1 MMETYVKI
9 PDWMMSRKQL
19 SPAAKLLYGLLMSL
33 CQSRGYCWATN
44 GALADRMGMSTRSM
58 TRLLGELR
66 EHGLVY
72 DDRSNPETM
81 ELRGRRLLRLTE
93 LEEIAPDESGDI
105 SGEGDV
111 DSSRDFGGWLNQCIA
126 RMEQAKRQWAQTH
139 PQQPEYGDSADLGQE
154 LQVAATPKTAGDAG
168 FGAQERQGVRS
179 AVVEKVPGN
188 SGFAVQE
195 RPESRTPAT
204 SPLSGK
210 TETGAMP
217 ERKNRAVVMPEMPGN
232 AGFCVPEWREVRPVT
247 PVKTPDFSGFA
258 VPKKQ
263 EDRVATMP
271 RTPGNAGFTVPERR
285 EVRTSTQPETPGHVG
300 FAVPERQENR
310 AAVMP
315 EMPGN
320 AGFCVPERREVRP
333 AAPVKTPDLS
343 GFAVPEKQEDRVA
356 AMPGSPGNAGFTV
369 PERREVRT
377 STQPR
382 TPGYVGFAVPERQ
395 ESPKSD
401 RPLTAPQTMPPQ
413 TDPVLSNWIQIRH
426 RDWSQEDRAQFS
438 GFWQTYWQERQQQ
451 GHPYPEKPVRHRF
464 LERVNLLSDGDRAT
478 MQDIL
483 RHHRIS
489 Q

>member
-9 PDWMMSRKQL
+9 PDRIMSRKKL

-33 CQSRGYCWATN
+33 CQSKGYCWATN
-44 GALADRMGMSTRSM
+44 SALAERLGMGRKSM

-66 EHGLVY
+66 EHGLIYY
-72 DDRSNPETM
+72 DKTGGAGAERNTK
-81 ELRGRRLLRLTE
+81 RLLRLTE
-93 LEEIAPDESGDI
+93 PEEIAPDESGDI

-139 PQQPEYGDSADLGQE
+139 PQQPEHGDSAGLGQE
-154 LQVAATPKTAGDAG
+154 LQVAAAPKTAGDAG
-168 FGAQERQGVRS
+168 FGVQERQEVRS
-179 AVVEKVPGN
+179 AVVEKVPD
-188 SGFAVQE
+188 STGFGVLERQE
-195 RPESRTPAT
+195 AQS
-204 SPLSGK
+204 
-210 TETGAMP
+210 
-217 ERKNRAVVMPEMPGN
+217 
-232 AGFCVPEWREVRPVT
+232 
-247 PVKTPDFSGFA
+247 A
-258 VPKKQ
+258 VPAKVPARS
-263 EDRVATMP
+263 D
-271 RTPGNAGFTVPERR
+271 FTVPERR
-285 EVRTSTQPETPGHVG
+285 EVRPAAPVKAPDFSGFAVPERQAVRFSSQPETPGHVG

-315 EMPGN
+315 EMPGY
-320 AGFCVPERREVRP
+320 
-333 AAPVKTPDLS
+333 T
-343 GFAVPEKQEDRVA
+343 
-356 AMPGSPGNAGFTV
+356 
-369 PERREVRT
+369 
-377 STQPR
+377 
-382 TPGYVGFAVPERQ
+382 GFAVPERQ

-401 RPLTAPQTMPPQ
+401 RPSTSTQTMPPQ

-451 GHPYPEKPVRHRF
+451 GYPYPEKPVRHRF
-464 LERVNLLSDGDRAT
+464 LERVNLLSGGDRAT

>member
-9 PDWMMSRKQL
+9 PDRMMSRKKL

-72 DDRSNPETM
+72 DDRSNPEAM

-93 LEEIAPDESGDI
+93 PEEIAPDERGDI
-105 SGEGDV
+105 SGEADV

-139 PQQPEYGDSADLGQE
+139 PRQPEYGDSADLGQE

-168 FGAQERQGVRS
+168 FGVAERREVRS
-179 AVVEKVPGN
+179 AVVEKV
-188 SGFAVQE
+188 
-195 RPESRTPAT
+195 
-204 SPLSGK
+204 
-210 TETGAMP
+210 
-217 ERKNRAVVMPEMPGN
+217 
-232 AGFCVPEWREVRPVT
+232 
-247 PVKTPDFSGFA
+247 
-258 VPKKQ
+258 
-263 EDRVATMP
+263 
-271 RTPGNAGFTVPERR
+271 
-285 EVRTSTQPETPGHVG
+285 
-300 FAVPERQENR
+300 
-310 AAVMP
+310 
-315 EMPGN
+315 PGN

-333 AAPVKTPDLS
+333 SAPVKAPDLS

-356 AMPGSPGNAGFTV
+356 TIPGTPGNAGFTAPERREVQTSSQSRTPGYAGFAVPERQENRAVVMPEMPGNSGFRGQERQEVRPTAPVKAPGNTGFGVSGRQEAQSAVPAKAPAHSGFTV
-369 PERREVRT
+369 PERRE
-377 STQPR
+377 
-382 TPGYVGFAVPERQ
+382 
-395 ESPKSD
+395 SPKSD
-401 RPLTAPQTMPPQ
+401 QPLTAPQTLPPQ
-413 TDPVLSNWIQIRH
+413 TDPVLEGWIQVRH

-451 GHPYPEKPVRHRF
+451 GYPYPEKPARHRF
-464 LERVNLLSDGDRAT
+464 LERVNLLSGGDRPT

>member
-232 AGFCVPEWREVRPVT
+232 AGFCVPE
-247 PVKTPDFSGFA
+247 
-258 VPKKQ
+258 
-263 EDRVATMP
+263 
-271 RTPGNAGFTVPERR
+271 
-285 EVRTSTQPETPGHVG
+285 
-300 FAVPERQENR
+300 
-310 AAVMP
+310 
-315 EMPGN
+315 
-320 AGFCVPERREVRP
+320 RREVRP

>member
-9 PDWMMSRKQL
+9 PDRIMSRKKL

-44 GALADRMGMSTRSM
+44 SALAERLGMGRKSM

-72 DDRSNPETM
+72 YDKTGGTGAERNTK
-81 ELRGRRLLRLTE
+81 RLLRLTE
-93 LEEIAPDESGDI
+93 PEEIAPDESGDI

-139 PQQPEYGDSADLGQE
+139 PRQPEYGDSADLGQE
-154 LQVAATPKTAGDAG
+154 LQVASTPKTAGDAG
-168 FGAQERQGVRS
+168 FGVAERRDVRS
-179 AVVEKVPGN
+179 SSQPETPGN
-188 SGFAVQE
+188 ADFRGQEVRPTVPVNAPGNTGFAV
-195 RPESRTPAT
+195 
-204 SPLSGK
+204 
-210 TETGAMP
+210 P
-217 ERKNRAVVMPEMPGN
+217 ERRD
-232 AGFCVPEWREVRPVT
+232 VRPAT
-247 PVKTPDFSGFA
+247 PVKTPDFSGF
-258 VPKKQ
+258 
-263 EDRVATMP
+263 
-271 RTPGNAGFTVPERR
+271 TVPERR
-285 EVRTSTQPETPGHVG
+285 EVRSFSQPRTPGHVG
-300 FAVPERQENR
+300 FAVPERQER
-310 AAVMP
+310 QTAALS

-320 AGFCVPERREVRP
+320 ADFRGQEQREVQP
-333 AAPVKTPDLS
+333 SAPVKAPAHS
-343 GFAVPEKQEDRVA
+343 
-356 AMPGSPGNAGFTV
+356 GFTV
-369 PERREVRT
+369 PER
-377 STQPR
+377 
-382 TPGYVGFAVPERQ
+382 Q
-395 ESPKSD
+395 EIPKSD

-451 GHPYPEKPVRHRF
+451 GYPYPEKPARHRF